1 MKSSM
6 KEPDKGD
13 FLIQVTA

>member
-1 MKSSM
+1 MKFSM
-6 KEPDKGD
+6 TGQWKGD